1 MQCMQPNFLLTGQ
14 VYPMLMSSVP
24 HAWGTL
30 ERKSTL
36 FKLIVNFLLKD
47 VVFMFWYDIVYIEL
61 FYCVTDF
68 ELVWTWNKV
77 AVVENAKKRRLY
89 PTFPLLSK
97 SFCFAWLS
105 CNLIAPISSLVLT
118 FKCNSL
124 LHDHDVFR
132 HYLYFSRKGLLRRQK
147 GPRFQ
152 HITVH
157 LWYGTWL
164 RKTFP
169 EFMRVNVF

>member
-1 MQCMQPNFLLTGQ
+1 MGYHVNIMQCMQPNFLLTGQ

-68 ELVWTWNKV
+68 ELVWT
-77 AVVENAKKRRLY
+77 
-89 PTFPLLSK
+89 
-97 SFCFAWLS
+97 
-105 CNLIAPISSLVLT
+105 
-118 FKCNSL
+118 
-124 LHDHDVFR
+124 
-132 HYLYFSRKGLLRRQK
+132 
-147 GPRFQ
+147 
-152 HITVH
+152 
-157 LWYGTWL
+157 
-164 RKTFP
+164 
-169 EFMRVNVF
+169 